1 MTDTHDESPI
11 RYSDVTAARRRI
23 NGHTVV
29 TAIREVESLGLSVKT
44 ENTQGTGSFKL
55 RGATNVVLALDPAGV
70 IAGSSGNHG
79 TALSFAARKAGVK
92 RTVIVL
98 ATDHSP
104 HKRARIESLG
114 AEIVVAD
121 GGNTARDLLA
131 QQIAAED
138 GLEYVSSFNHPL
150 VIAGQGTMALE
161 ILESRPNIKT
171 IIAPVGGGGMIS
183 GIATAV
189 HGAAPH
195 VRVIGVEPVTA
206 DDTRRSLDAGRRVS
220 IDPPDT
226 ICDGVRAQTPGS
238 LTFPIIQNLVQDVI
252 TVSDD
257 EVAEAMY
264 HLWREGLTIEPSG
277 ALSVA
282 GARRLGFGRDAV
294 CVLSGGN
301 ITEDAH
307 TRLIAPF
314 MGGSQSSP
322 GTLST

>member
-1 MTDTHDESPI
+1 MTDARDENPI
-11 RYSDVTAARRRI
+11 RYSDVTAARLRI
-23 NGHTVV
+23 TGHTVV
-29 TAIREVESLGLSVKT
+29 TDVREIESLGLSVKT
-44 ENTQGTGSFKL
+44 ENAQGTGSFKL
-55 RGATNVVLALDPAGV
+55 RGATNVVHALHPTGV

-79 TALSFAARKAGVK
+79 TALSFAAREAGVK

-114 AEIVVAD
+114 AEIVVAE

-131 QQIAAED
+131 QQIAIDD
-138 GLEYVSSFNHPL
+138 GLEYVSSFNHPF

-161 ILESRPNIKT
+161 ILESMPDVKT

-195 VRVIGVEPVTA
+195 VRVIGVEPATA
-206 DDTRRSLDAGRRVS
+206 DDTRQSLAVGHRVS

-238 LTFPIIQNLVQDVI
+238 RTFPIIENLVDDVI

-264 HLWREGLTIEPSG
+264 YLWLEGLTIEPSG

-282 GARRLGFGRDAV
+282 GARRLGLGRDAV

-307 TRLIAPF
+307 SRLIAPF
-314 MGGSQSSP
+314 MDQTPGSPRS
-322 GTLST
+322 